1 MSRRPRHRQRPTRDR
16 SPAVSSTKDVL
27 EYVARSLVEDPEAVE
42 VDEVADDRGAILHL
56 RVADDD
62 VGKVIGKGGRTAR
75 AIRSV
80 VRAAAIREGT
90 HVMVEIEG

>member
-1 MSRRPRHRQRPTRDR
+1 MSATR
-16 SPAVSSTKDVL
+16 DVL
-27 EYVARSLVEDPEAVE
+27 EFVE
-42 VDEVADDRGAILHL
+42 VQDDRGSVLQL